1 MRAGKTI
8 TTSASVYINPADAKH
23 FPIFA
28 WLAFYFNAWGETV
41 EAILLVADFPFF
53 IADLQICIN
62 LSELVE
68 IVWFVC

>member
-1 MRAGKTI
+1 M
-8 TTSASVYINPADAKH
+8 
-23 FPIFA
+23 
-28 WLAFYFNAWGETV
+28 
-41 EAILLVADFPFF
+41 EAILLVADFPFFF

>member
-1 MRAGKTI
+1 M
-8 TTSASVYINPADAKH
+8 
-23 FPIFA
+23 
-28 WLAFYFNAWGETV
+28 